1 MRHIADFIE
10 QLERGKDP
18 FNIWVYSSNG
28 HYSQFGNQGNK
39 LRTPNLYKALE
50 QHLQIIIEM
59 NNDANGD
66 AFLLLPEVHAVVPV
80 AFRGGKVYSLTGPV
94 AA

>member
-18 FNIWVYSSNG
+18 FNIWVYSSKG
-28 HYSQFGNQGNK
+28 QYSQFGTQGNK
-39 LRTPNLYKALE
+39 LRTPSLYKAIE
-50 QHLQIIIEM
+50 QHLQIIVEM
-59 NNDANGD
+59 SDD

-80 AFRGGKVYSLTGPV
+80 AFHEGQVHSLTHPT

>member
-18 FNIWVYSSNG
+18 FKIWVYASKG
-28 HYSQFGNQGNK
+28 QYSQFGNQGK
-39 LRTPNLYKALE
+39 QLRTPQLYKALD
-50 QHLQIIIEM
+50 QHLQVVIET
-59 NNDANGD
+59 NQD

-80 AFRGGKVYSLTGPV
+80 AFQEGQVHTLTQPN

>member
-39 LRTPNLYKALE
+39 LRAPKLYKALE
-50 QHLQIIIEM
+50 KHLQIVIEM
-59 NNDANGD
+59 DDDKNDD

-80 AFRGGKVYSLTGPV
+80 TFREGKGPCCLNRWN
-94 AA
+94 

>member
-28 HYSQFGNQGNK
+28 HYSQFGNQGNTRRAPS
-39 LRTPNLYKALE
+39 LHKALE
-50 QHLQIIIEM
+50 KHLQIVVEM
-59 NNDANGD
+59 NDDASDD

-80 AFRGGKVYSLTGPV
+80 NFHGGKVYSLTGPV

>member
-10 QLERGKDP
+10 QLERGDDP
-18 FNIWVYSSNG
+18 FNIWVYSSEG

-39 LRTPNLYKALE
+39 LRTPNLYKALD
-50 QHLQIIIEM
+50 QHLQIVVEM
-59 NNDANGD
+59 NNDANDD

-80 AFRGGKVYSLTGPV
+80 AFHEGQVHSLTRPT